1 MSNEVPVSQIESRTG
16 YRFNDPG
23 LVRLAL
29 RHASVAENRV
39 ASNERLEFL
48 GDAVLGLVTCQRIF
62 ELFPEML
69 EGEMT
74 KIKSSV
80 VSRQTCAE
88 LAQQIGI
95 AQHLVLGKGMRAS
108 PAGVPMSLAAAAL
121 ECIVAAI
128 YLDGGLEPARR
139 FLLPLLEP
147 RIRAAEQSKHQENYK
162 SLLQHYAQQQR
173 GLAPLYV
180 VLESKGPD
188 HAKHFCVAVKLGDQ
202 QFESSW
208 GVSKKHAEQNAAM
221 LALREL
227 GVLNGEHVDL
237 RGSAGNAST
246 TNAPNTVTTTK
257 PDEAGKP
264 DAPSEQTNDVS
275 NTPSHKTSA

>member
-1 MSNEVPVSQIESRTG
+1 VSNDVPVSQIESRTG
-16 YRFNDPG
+16 YRFNDAG

-48 GDAVLGLVTCQRIF
+48 GDAVLGLITCQRIF

-139 FLLPLLEP
+139 FLLPLIEP
-147 RIRAAEQSKHQENYK
+147 RIRSAERSKHQENYK

-173 GLAPLYV
+173 GLSPVYV
-180 VLESKGPD
+180 VLEAKGPD
-188 HAKHFCVAVKLGDQ
+188 HAKHFCVAVKLGEQ

-221 LALREL
+221 LALRAL
-227 GVLNGEHVDL
+227 GVLNGEQVDL
-237 RGSAGNAST
+237 RGSAGNAGG
-246 TNAPNTVTTTK
+246 TNAEGSTSVDGANATDATPNHA
-257 PDEAGKP
+257 DEADGS
-264 DAPSEQTNDVS
+264 DAQT
-275 NTPSHKTSA
+275 KSA